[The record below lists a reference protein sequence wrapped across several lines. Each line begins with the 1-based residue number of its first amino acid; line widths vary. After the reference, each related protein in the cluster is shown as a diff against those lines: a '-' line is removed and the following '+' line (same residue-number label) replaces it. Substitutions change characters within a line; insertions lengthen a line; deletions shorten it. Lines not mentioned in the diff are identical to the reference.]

1 MSDSRHHHHHHH
13 HRGRRPSPPAP
24 PTDDLDTN
32 ALTSQFEQLMRTK
45 RFNRLQDRSNLRS
58 NCHSPSPSPA
68 APFPPLPTRAPPPP
82 PPSSSSK
89 VSSSTS
95 RYPSP
100 RPPSLPPY
108 SPTPSSTT
116 SSQPRDLPI
125 FPSPPQD
132 NASLKFRNLI
142 HVLSVTP
149 TKYENPGLLDEALA
163 LVPLDSLYNEAEEQT
178 QIAQAQAASLQRK
191 PEWGY
196 QDYVIMAL
204 LRYGPPILSVIPSKT
219 SLLSKGHSWFGL
231 VVYVTDVCI

>member
-1 MSDSRHHHHHHH
+1 MADSRH
-13 HRGRRPSPPAP
+13 HRGRRPAPSPPRNDAF
-24 PTDDLDTN
+24 DTN
-32 ALTSQFEQLMRTK
+32 ELTGQFEQLMRTK

-58 NCHSPSPSPA
+58 HSQSPA
-68 APFPPLPTRAPPPP
+68 PSSLRSSPATFPPVPSRAPPPP
-82 PPSSSSK
+82 PTSK
-89 VSSSTS
+89 AAASATP

-100 RPPSLPPY
+100 MPPVPSSQPALPPY
-108 SPTPSSTT
+108 SPTPHSST
-116 SSQPRDLPI
+116 QPRDLPI

-163 LVPLDSLYNEAEEQT
+163 LVPLDQLYNEAEEQT
-178 QIAQAQAASLQRK
+178 QISLAQAASLNRK

-204 LRYGPPILSVIPSKT
+204 LRYVLCHT
-219 SLLSKGHSWFGL
+219 E
-231 VVYVTDVCI
+231 